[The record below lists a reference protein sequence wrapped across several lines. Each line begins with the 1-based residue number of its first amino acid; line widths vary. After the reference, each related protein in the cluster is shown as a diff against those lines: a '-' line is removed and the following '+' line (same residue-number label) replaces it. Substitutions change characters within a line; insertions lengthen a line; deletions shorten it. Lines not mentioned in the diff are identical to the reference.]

1 MKQIR
6 MLAQYYV
13 DLLVKLGLVRF
24 SLLLA
29 LALVVLAMAVQMA
42 VTMVLHGQ
50 VESIDVIRSI
60 FFGLLITPWA
70 VYFLS
75 VVVEQLE
82 ESRQR
87 LSKLVDKLEEMRER
101 DLKLNV
107 KLKDNIA
114 QLNQEIADRE
124 KAEAERQNMLE
135 QLKVEMKEREVTQ
148 IQLEQQSSFLRSF
161 LDASPDLVFYR
172 NEDKEFSGCNRA
184 MELLTGKSEKQLIG
198 LKPHEVYAPEAAE
211 KVLETDEKVFRHNVS
226 LTYEQWLDYPDGRKA
241 CFEIRKV
248 PYYDRVG
255 KRHGLMGFGRD
266 ITERKRYQDA
276 LERASR
282 DKTTFIST
290 ISHELRTPLNGIVGL
305 SRILLDTELSAEQE
319 KYLKTIHVSAV
330 TLGNIFND
338 IIDMDKIERRK
349 VQLDNQPID
358 FTSFLADLENLS
370 GLQAQQKGLRFVM
383 EPVRP
388 VPHKVLTDGTRLRQ
402 ILWNLISNAVKF
414 TQQGQVTVRVSYN
427 ENEQLRFEVEDS
439 GIGIPQEE
447 QDKIFAMYYQ
457 VKDSQGGKP
466 ATGTGIGL
474 AVSRR
479 LAKSMGGDIT
489 VSSKPGQGST
499 FVLTVQAPRVAEE
512 VEDTLNDDEMPLPA
526 LHVLLVEDIELNV
539 IVATSVLEKLGC
551 SVEVAMTGKAALE
564 MFSPG
569 EFDLVLLDIQLPD
582 MTGLDI
588 SRELNRRY
596 TRDALPPLVALT
608 ANVLKD
614 KKEYLEAGMDD
625 VLSKPL
631 AVPALT
637 ATIKKFWDT
646 QADDEEQDV
655 TTRDDGKQQALLD
668 LPMLEQYLELVGPK
682 LITDGLA
689 MFEKM
694 MPGYLSVLESNLTAR
709 DQKGIVEEG
718 HKIKGAAGAVG
729 LRHLQQLAQKIQS
742 PDLPA
747 WWDNVG
753 EWIEELKQE
762 WQHDVGAL
770 KAWIAG
776 AGKK

>member
-6 MLAQYYV
+6 LLAQYYV
-13 DLLVKLGLVRF
+13 DLMMKLGLVRF
-24 SLLLA
+24 SMLLA
-29 LALVVLAMAVQMA
+29 LALVVLAIVVQMA

-87 LSKLVDKLEEMRER
+87 LSRLVQKLEEMRER
-101 DLKLNV
+101 DLSLNV
-107 KLKDNIA
+107 QLKDNIA
-114 QLNQEIADRE
+114 QLNQEIAVRE
-124 KAEAERQNMLE
+124 KAEAELQE
-135 QLKVEMKEREVTQ
+135 TFGQLKIEIKEREETQ

-184 MELLTGKSEKQLIG
+184 MELLTGKSEKQLVH
-198 LKPHEVYAPEAAE
+198 LKPADVYSPEAAA
-211 KVLETDEKVFRHNVS
+211 KVIETDEKVFRHNVS

-305 SRILLDTELSAEQE
+305 SRILLDTELTAEQE

-338 IIDMDKIERRK
+338 IIDMDKMERRK
-349 VQLDNQPID
+349 VQLDNQPVD

-370 GLQAQQKGLRFVM
+370 ALQAQQKGLRFNL
-383 EPVRP
+383 EPTLP
-388 VPHKVLTDGTRLRQ
+388 LPHQVITDGTRLRQ

-414 TQQGQVTVRVSYN
+414 TQQGQVTVRVRYD
-427 ENEQLRFEVEDS
+427 EGDMLHFEVEDS
-439 GIGIPQEE
+439 GIGIPQDEL
-447 QDKIFAMYYQ
+447 DKIFAMYYQ
-457 VKDSQGGKP
+457 VKDSHGGKP

-479 LAKSMGGDIT
+479 LAKNMGGDIT
-489 VSSKPGQGST
+489 VTSEQGKGST
-499 FVLTVQAPRVAEE
+499 FTLTIHAPSVAEE
-512 VEDTLNDDEMPLPA
+512 VDDAFDEDDMPLPA
-526 LHVLLVEDIELNV
+526 LNVLLVEDIELNV
-539 IVATSVLEKLGC
+539 IVARSVLEKLGN
-551 SVEVAMTGKAALE
+551 SVDVAMTGKAALE
-564 MFSPG
+564 RFKPG
-569 EFDLVLLDIQLPD
+569 EYDLVLLDIQLPD

-588 SRELNRRY
+588 SRALTKRY
-596 TRDALPPLVALT
+596 PREDLPPLVALT

-614 KKEYLEAGMDD
+614 KQEYLNAGMDD

-631 AVPALT
+631 SVPALT
-637 ATIKKFWDT
+637 AMIKKFWDT
-646 QADDEEQDV
+646 QDDEESTV
-655 TTRDDGKQQALLD
+655 TTEENSKSEALLD
-668 LPMLEQYLELVGPK
+668 IPMLEQYLELVGPK

-689 MFEKM
+689 VFERM
-694 MPGYLSVLESNLTAR
+694 MPGYVSVLESNLTAQ
-709 DQKGIVEEG
+709 DKKGIVEEG
-718 HKIKGAAGAVG
+718 HKIKGAAGSVG
-729 LRHLQQLAQKIQS
+729 LRHLQQLGQQIQS

-747 WWDNVG
+747 WEDNVG
-753 EWIEELKQE
+753 EWIEEMKEE
-762 WQHDVGAL
+762 WRHDVEVL
-770 KAWIAG
+770 KAWVAK
-776 AGKK
+776 ATKK